1 MVCDDVGAGIGIGM
15 LTYATAE
22 PLYHWAKN
30 PSTIKGLTE
39 GSTAGNV
46 RDAYIWSFTIGAS
59 PLGQPMPLWA

>member
-1 MVCDDVGAGIGIGM
+1 M